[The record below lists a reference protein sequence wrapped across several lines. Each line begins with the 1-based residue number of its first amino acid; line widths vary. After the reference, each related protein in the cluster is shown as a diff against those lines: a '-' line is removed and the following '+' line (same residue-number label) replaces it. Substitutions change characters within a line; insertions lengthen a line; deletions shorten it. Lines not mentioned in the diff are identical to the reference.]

1 MICKDKIDRVV
12 EAREREESRLY
23 REDGTRLYS
32 EAARAKLEEAG
43 GLKDYAY
50 LRRRGAKD
58 ALGLY
63 HWQTYGVAR

>member
-1 MICKDKIDRVV
+1 VV
-12 EAREREESRLY
+12 EAREREESKLY

-32 EAARAKLEEAG
+32 EEARAKLEGVG

-50 LRRRGAKD
+50 LRRRGARD

-63 HWQTYGVAR
+63 HRQTYGVAR